1 MTGRVII
8 SETPFVEVD
17 YLRSALA
24 DDDVEVTVRDTHT
37 EAAVA
42 EAATD
47 ADALVVDVHTPV
59 TAESL
64 ERAEGLTLIARAGTG
79 FDNVDVSAAADRGVT
94 VTNVPTYCTD
104 EVATHAL
111 GLLLAC
117 RRRIPAYDREV
128 RADEWDWVTDQ
139 PIHRVPGSTL
149 GLVSFGAIARRLAE
163 RVSGL
168 DLELLVYDPYVDEDV
183 VEEYDGRLVE
193 FETLLERS
201 DAVSIHAPLTEE
213 TRGLFDADAFAR
225 LPDHAVLLNVG
236 RGGIVDE
243 ADLATALREGAIAA
257 AGLDVLAEEPPD
269 DTPLR
274 GLENVVITPHS
285 GWYSIEARRDLNR
298 TIAGQ
303 VEQALDGREPDHVV
317 DPDGWS

>member
-1 MTGRVII
+1 MSGHIVI
-8 SETPFVEVD
+8 SETPFVDVD
-17 YLRSALA
+17 YVRSTLA
-24 DDDVEVTVRDTHT
+24 DDVEVTIRDTHT
-37 EAAVA
+37 ETGVA
-42 EAATD
+42 EAAAD
-47 ADALVVDVHTPV
+47 ADALVVDGHTTV

-64 ERAEGLTLIARAGTG
+64 EHADDLELIARAGTG
-79 FDNVDVSAAADRGVT
+79 YDKVDVRAAADRDIR

-117 RRRIPAYDREV
+117 QRRIPAFDREV
-128 RADEWDWVTDQ
+128 RDGEWSWVTDQ
-139 PIHRVPGSTL
+139 PVHRVPGSTL

-163 RVSGL
+163 RVAGF
-168 DLELLVYDPYVDEDV
+168 DLELLVYDPYADEDV
-183 VEEYDGRLVE
+183 VEEHDGRLVE
-193 FETLLERS
+193 FETLLEES
-201 DAVSIHAPLTEE
+201 DAVSIHAPLTDE
-213 TRGLFDADAFAR
+213 TRNLFDADAFDR
-225 LPDHAVLLNVG
+225 LSDHAVLVNVG

-243 ADLATALREGAIAA
+243 GALATALEDGRLAA
-257 AGLDVLAEEPPD
+257 AGLDVLAEEPPG

-298 TIAGQ
+298 TIVGQLEQVLAGQ
-303 VEQALDGREPDHVV
+303 EPDHVV